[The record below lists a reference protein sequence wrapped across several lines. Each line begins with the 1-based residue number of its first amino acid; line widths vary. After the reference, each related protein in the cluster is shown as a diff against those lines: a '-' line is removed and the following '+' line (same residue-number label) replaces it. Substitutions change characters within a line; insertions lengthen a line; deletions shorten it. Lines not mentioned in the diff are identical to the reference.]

1 VQPGLH
7 WNPPVVDEVS
17 LVNVSELNAKT
28 YENRAMLTTDENII
42 DIAVTVQYLIQDPV
56 KYVIAVQDPELS
68 LDNASESA
76 IRHVVGGN
84 FMDQILTT
92 GRDRMAADVQERLQ
106 DYMNAYNTGIFV
118 SQVNVVDAQPPDAVR
133 PAFDDV
139 IRAREDEQ
147 RVQNQAQQYSN
158 QIIPEARG
166 EAQRRIE
173 AANAYSAEVVAE
185 ATGDASRFDQLLTEY
200 LKSPEVTRQRLYIDS
215 IEDVMTASSKIMVDV
230 EGGNN
235 MLFLPLD
242 KLMEQSNSS
251 IVVIVASNSLF
262 VVKETERAVML
273 QFGELVQDS
282 IDPGLHVK
290 IPWVNNVRKFD
301 ARILTE
307 DAPRRR
313 YLTLEQ
319 KALEVDS
326 YAKWRIVDVGQFY
339 ISTRG
344 NTTTAGSLLAERI
357 NDGLR
362 DQIGDR
368 TLAEVVAGERD
379 QMMLA
384 LTADLNETT
393 AADLGIEIIDVRV
406 KRIDLPEDV
415 RSSVYERMI
424 TERNREAQELR
435 SFGEELAIG
444 IRADADRQATIFR
457 AEAYRDAEQLRGE
470 GDATATAIYANAYN
484 KDPEFY
490 AFTRSLNSY
499 RETFSSKGDVLLLD
513 PNSDYFK
520 YLKNGISR

>member
-1 VQPGLH
+1 MAWNEPGNNGNGNDKDKDPWGGGRKGGDQGPPDIDEVVRNLTKKFNSLFRGGSGGSSSTGSSSSGGGGLSAGLIAGLVAVVAVIWGFMGFYIVDEAERGVVLRFGKVLDLTVQPGLH

-215 IEDVMTASSKIMVDV
+215 IEDVMTSSSKIMVDV

-251 IVVIVASNSLF
+251 INSN
-262 VVKETERAVML
+262 
-273 QFGELVQDS
+273 
-282 IDPGLHVK
+282 
-290 IPWVNNVRKFD
+290 
-301 ARILTE
+301 
-307 DAPRRR
+307 
-313 YLTLEQ
+313 
-319 KALEVDS
+319 
-326 YAKWRIVDVGQFY
+326 
-339 ISTRG
+339 
-344 NTTTAGSLLAERI
+344 NTTTDLRNLADQLVPFLPGSSTT
-357 NDGLR
+357 NSV
-362 DQIGDR
+362 DR
-368 TLAEVVAGERD
+368 SRLP
-379 QMMLA
+379 
-384 LTADLNETT
+384 TT
-393 AADLGIEIIDVRV
+393 GRG
-406 KRIDLPEDV
+406 
-415 RSSVYERMI
+415 
-424 TERNREAQELR
+424 NR
-435 SFGEELAIG
+435 
-444 IRADADRQATIFR
+444 
-457 AEAYRDAEQLRGE
+457 
-470 GDATATAIYANAYN
+470 
-484 KDPEFY
+484 
-490 AFTRSLNSY
+490 
-499 RETFSSKGDVLLLD
+499 
-513 PNSDYFK
+513 
-520 YLKNGISR
+520 

>member
-1 VQPGLH
+1 MEKPMAWNEPGNNGNGNDKDKDKDPWGGGRKGGDQGPPDIDEVVRNLTKKFNSLFGGGSGGSSSTGSSSSGGGGLSAGLIAGLVAVVAVIWGFMGFYIVDEAERGVVLRFGRVMDLTVQPGLH

-251 IVVIVASNSLF
+251 INSNSTTTDLRNLADQLSPF
-262 VVKETERAVML
+262 L
-273 QFGELVQDS
+273 
-282 IDPGLHVK
+282 PGSSST
-290 IPWVNNVRKFD
+290 NS
-301 ARILTE
+301 
-307 DAPRRR
+307 
-313 YLTLEQ
+313 
-319 KALEVDS
+319 VDRS
-326 YAKWRIVDVGQFY
+326 RLPTTG
-339 ISTRG
+339 RG
-344 NTTTAGSLLAERI
+344 NR
-357 NDGLR
+357 
-362 DQIGDR
+362 
-368 TLAEVVAGERD
+368 
-379 QMMLA
+379 
-384 LTADLNETT
+384 
-393 AADLGIEIIDVRV
+393 
-406 KRIDLPEDV
+406 
-415 RSSVYERMI
+415 
-424 TERNREAQELR
+424 
-435 SFGEELAIG
+435 
-444 IRADADRQATIFR
+444 
-457 AEAYRDAEQLRGE
+457 
-470 GDATATAIYANAYN
+470 
-484 KDPEFY
+484 
-490 AFTRSLNSY
+490 
-499 RETFSSKGDVLLLD
+499 
-513 PNSDYFK
+513 
-520 YLKNGISR
+520 

>member
-1 VQPGLH
+1 MAWNEPGNNGNGNDKDKDKDPWGGGRKSGDQGPPDIDEVVRNLTKKFNSLFGGGGGGSSSTGSSSSGGGGLSAGLIAGLVAVVAVIWGFMGFYIVDEAERGVVLRFGRVMDLTVQPGLH

-251 IVVIVASNSLF
+251 INSN
-262 VVKETERAVML
+262 
-273 QFGELVQDS
+273 
-282 IDPGLHVK
+282 
-290 IPWVNNVRKFD
+290 
-301 ARILTE
+301 
-307 DAPRRR
+307 
-313 YLTLEQ
+313 
-319 KALEVDS
+319 
-326 YAKWRIVDVGQFY
+326 
-339 ISTRG
+339 
-344 NTTTAGSLLAERI
+344 NTTTDLRNLADQLSPFLPGSSST
-357 NDGLR
+357 NSV
-362 DQIGDR
+362 DR
-368 TLAEVVAGERD
+368 SRLP
-379 QMMLA
+379 
-384 LTADLNETT
+384 TT
-393 AADLGIEIIDVRV
+393 GRG
-406 KRIDLPEDV
+406 
-415 RSSVYERMI
+415 
-424 TERNREAQELR
+424 NR
-435 SFGEELAIG
+435 
-444 IRADADRQATIFR
+444 
-457 AEAYRDAEQLRGE
+457 
-470 GDATATAIYANAYN
+470 
-484 KDPEFY
+484 
-490 AFTRSLNSY
+490 
-499 RETFSSKGDVLLLD
+499 
-513 PNSDYFK
+513 
-520 YLKNGISR
+520 

>member
-1 VQPGLH
+1 MAWNEPGNNGNGNDKDPWGGGRKGGDQGPPDIDEVVRNLTKKFNSLFGGGSGGSSSTGSSSSGNGGLSAGLIAGLVAVVAVIWAFMGFYIVDEAERGVVLRFGKVLDLTVQPGLH

-84 FMDQILTT
+84 FMDEILTT
-92 GRDRMAADVQERLQ
+92 GRDRIAADVHERLQ
-106 DYMNAYNTGIFV
+106 DYMNVYNTGIFV

-173 AANAYSAEVVAE
+173 SANAYSAEVVAE

-215 IEDVMTASSKIMVDV
+215 LEDVMTASSKIMVDV

-251 IVVIVASNSLF
+251 INSNNSTSDLRNLADQLAPF
-262 VVKETERAVML
+262 LPAPTSVN
-273 QFGELVQDS
+273 S
-282 IDPGLHVK
+282 IDRSRLPTTG
-290 IPWVNNVRKFD
+290 
-301 ARILTE
+301 
-307 DAPRRR
+307 
-313 YLTLEQ
+313 
-319 KALEVDS
+319 
-326 YAKWRIVDVGQFY
+326 
-339 ISTRG
+339 RG
-344 NTTTAGSLLAERI
+344 NR
-357 NDGLR
+357 
-362 DQIGDR
+362 
-368 TLAEVVAGERD
+368 
-379 QMMLA
+379 
-384 LTADLNETT
+384 
-393 AADLGIEIIDVRV
+393 
-406 KRIDLPEDV
+406 
-415 RSSVYERMI
+415 
-424 TERNREAQELR
+424 
-435 SFGEELAIG
+435 
-444 IRADADRQATIFR
+444 
-457 AEAYRDAEQLRGE
+457 
-470 GDATATAIYANAYN
+470 
-484 KDPEFY
+484 
-490 AFTRSLNSY
+490 
-499 RETFSSKGDVLLLD
+499 
-513 PNSDYFK
+513 
-520 YLKNGISR
+520 

>member
-1 VQPGLH
+1 MAWNEPGNNGNGNDKDKDKDPWGGGRKGGGQGPPDIDEVVRNLTKKFNSLFGGGSGGSSSTGSSSSGGGGLSAGLIAGLVAVVAVIWGFMGFYIVDEAERGVVLRFGKVLDLTVQPGLH

-251 IVVIVASNSLF
+251 INSN
-262 VVKETERAVML
+262 
-273 QFGELVQDS
+273 
-282 IDPGLHVK
+282 
-290 IPWVNNVRKFD
+290 
-301 ARILTE
+301 
-307 DAPRRR
+307 
-313 YLTLEQ
+313 
-319 KALEVDS
+319 
-326 YAKWRIVDVGQFY
+326 
-339 ISTRG
+339 
-344 NTTTAGSLLAERI
+344 NTTTDLRNLADQLAPFLPGSSST
-357 NDGLR
+357 NSV
-362 DQIGDR
+362 DR
-368 TLAEVVAGERD
+368 SRLP
-379 QMMLA
+379 
-384 LTADLNETT
+384 TT
-393 AADLGIEIIDVRV
+393 GRG
-406 KRIDLPEDV
+406 
-415 RSSVYERMI
+415 
-424 TERNREAQELR
+424 NR
-435 SFGEELAIG
+435 
-444 IRADADRQATIFR
+444 
-457 AEAYRDAEQLRGE
+457 
-470 GDATATAIYANAYN
+470 
-484 KDPEFY
+484 
-490 AFTRSLNSY
+490 
-499 RETFSSKGDVLLLD
+499 
-513 PNSDYFK
+513 
-520 YLKNGISR
+520 

>member
-1 VQPGLH
+1 VLDLTVQPGLH
-7 WNPPVVDEVS
+7 WNPPIVDEVS

-56 KYVIAVQDPELS
+56 NYVIAVQDPELS

-185 ATGDASRFDQLLTEY
+185 ATGDASRFNQLLTEY

-215 IEDVMTASSKIMVDV
+215 IEEVMTASSKIMVDV

-251 IVVIVASNSLF
+251 INSN
-262 VVKETERAVML
+262 
-273 QFGELVQDS
+273 
-282 IDPGLHVK
+282 
-290 IPWVNNVRKFD
+290 
-301 ARILTE
+301 
-307 DAPRRR
+307 
-313 YLTLEQ
+313 
-319 KALEVDS
+319 
-326 YAKWRIVDVGQFY
+326 
-339 ISTRG
+339 
-344 NTTTAGSLLAERI
+344 NTTTDLRNLADQLAPFLPGSSSA
-357 NDGLR
+357 NSV
-362 DQIGDR
+362 DR
-368 TLAEVVAGERD
+368 SRLP
-379 QMMLA
+379 
-384 LTADLNETT
+384 TT
-393 AADLGIEIIDVRV
+393 GRG
-406 KRIDLPEDV
+406 
-415 RSSVYERMI
+415 
-424 TERNREAQELR
+424 NR
-435 SFGEELAIG
+435 
-444 IRADADRQATIFR
+444 
-457 AEAYRDAEQLRGE
+457 
-470 GDATATAIYANAYN
+470 
-484 KDPEFY
+484 
-490 AFTRSLNSY
+490 
-499 RETFSSKGDVLLLD
+499 
-513 PNSDYFK
+513 
-520 YLKNGISR
+520 

>member
-1 VQPGLH
+1 MAWNEPGNNGNGNDKDKDPWGGGRKGGDQGPPDIDEVLRNLTKKFNSLFGGGSGGSSSTGSSSSGGGGLSAGLIAGLVAVVAVIWGFMGFYIVDEAERGVVLRFGKVLDLTVQPGLH

-92 GRDRMAADVQERLQ
+92 GRDRMAADVQDRLQ

-251 IVVIVASNSLF
+251 INSN
-262 VVKETERAVML
+262 
-273 QFGELVQDS
+273 
-282 IDPGLHVK
+282 
-290 IPWVNNVRKFD
+290 
-301 ARILTE
+301 
-307 DAPRRR
+307 
-313 YLTLEQ
+313 
-319 KALEVDS
+319 
-326 YAKWRIVDVGQFY
+326 
-339 ISTRG
+339 
-344 NTTTAGSLLAERI
+344 NTTTDLRNLADQLAPFLPGSSSA
-357 NDGLR
+357 NSV
-362 DQIGDR
+362 DR
-368 TLAEVVAGERD
+368 SRLP
-379 QMMLA
+379 
-384 LTADLNETT
+384 TT
-393 AADLGIEIIDVRV
+393 GRG
-406 KRIDLPEDV
+406 
-415 RSSVYERMI
+415 
-424 TERNREAQELR
+424 NR
-435 SFGEELAIG
+435 
-444 IRADADRQATIFR
+444 
-457 AEAYRDAEQLRGE
+457 
-470 GDATATAIYANAYN
+470 
-484 KDPEFY
+484 
-490 AFTRSLNSY
+490 
-499 RETFSSKGDVLLLD
+499 
-513 PNSDYFK
+513 
-520 YLKNGISR
+520 

>member
-1 VQPGLH
+1 MAWNEPGNNENGNGKDPWGGGRKGGNQGPPDIDEVVRNLTKKFNSLFGGGGGGSKSSGSSSSGNGGLSAGIIAGVVAVVAVIWGFSGFYIVDEAERGVVLRFGRVLDLTVQPGLH
-7 WNPPVVDEVS
+7 WNPPIVDEVS

-92 GRDRMAADVQERLQ
+92 GRDRIADDVHERLQ
-106 DYMNAYNTGIFV
+106 DYMNVYNTGIFV

-173 AANAYSAEVVAE
+173 SANAYSAEVVAE

-215 IEDVMTASSKIMVDV
+215 LEDVMTASSKIMVDV

-251 IVVIVASNSLF
+251 INSN
-262 VVKETERAVML
+262 
-273 QFGELVQDS
+273 
-282 IDPGLHVK
+282 
-290 IPWVNNVRKFD
+290 
-301 ARILTE
+301 
-307 DAPRRR
+307 
-313 YLTLEQ
+313 
-319 KALEVDS
+319 
-326 YAKWRIVDVGQFY
+326 
-339 ISTRG
+339 
-344 NTTTAGSLLAERI
+344 NTTTDLRNLA
-357 NDGLR
+357 
-362 DQIGDR
+362 DQLAPFLPGPSSTNTVDR
-368 TLAEVVAGERD
+368 SRLP
-379 QMMLA
+379 
-384 LTADLNETT
+384 TT
-393 AADLGIEIIDVRV
+393 GRG
-406 KRIDLPEDV
+406 
-415 RSSVYERMI
+415 
-424 TERNREAQELR
+424 NR
-435 SFGEELAIG
+435 
-444 IRADADRQATIFR
+444 
-457 AEAYRDAEQLRGE
+457 
-470 GDATATAIYANAYN
+470 
-484 KDPEFY
+484 
-490 AFTRSLNSY
+490 
-499 RETFSSKGDVLLLD
+499 
-513 PNSDYFK
+513 
-520 YLKNGISR
+520 

>member
-1 VQPGLH
+1 MAWNEPGNNGSGNDKDPWGGGRKGGDQGPPDIDEVVRNLTKKFNSLFGGGGGGSNSTGSSSSGNGGLSAGLIAGLVAVVAVIWAFMGFYIVDEAERGVVLRFGKVLDLTVQPGLH

-92 GRDRMAADVQERLQ
+92 GRDRIAADVQERLQ
-106 DYMNAYNTGIFV
+106 NYMNVYNTGIFV

-147 RVQNQAQQYSN
+147 RVQNQAQQYAN

-173 AANAYSAEVVAE
+173 EANAYSAEVVAE

-215 IEDVMTASSKIMVDV
+215 LEDVMTASSKIMVDV

-242 KLMEQSNSS
+242 KLMEQGTASINSNNS
-251 IVVIVASNSLF
+251 ASDLRKLADQLEPFLPASTSVNS
-262 VVKETERAVML
+262 
-273 QFGELVQDS
+273 
-282 IDPGLHVK
+282 
-290 IPWVNNVRKFD
+290 
-301 ARILTE
+301 
-307 DAPRRR
+307 
-313 YLTLEQ
+313 
-319 KALEVDS
+319 VDRS
-326 YAKWRIVDVGQFY
+326 RLPTG
-339 ISTRG
+339 RG
-344 NTTTAGSLLAERI
+344 NR
-357 NDGLR
+357 
-362 DQIGDR
+362 
-368 TLAEVVAGERD
+368 
-379 QMMLA
+379 
-384 LTADLNETT
+384 
-393 AADLGIEIIDVRV
+393 
-406 KRIDLPEDV
+406 
-415 RSSVYERMI
+415 
-424 TERNREAQELR
+424 
-435 SFGEELAIG
+435 
-444 IRADADRQATIFR
+444 
-457 AEAYRDAEQLRGE
+457 
-470 GDATATAIYANAYN
+470 
-484 KDPEFY
+484 
-490 AFTRSLNSY
+490 
-499 RETFSSKGDVLLLD
+499 
-513 PNSDYFK
+513 
-520 YLKNGISR
+520 

>member
-1 VQPGLH
+1 MAWNEPGNNGNGNDKDKDPWGGGRKGGDQGPPDIDEVLRNLTKKFNSLFGGGSGGSSSTGSSSSGGGGLSAGLIAGLVAVVAVIWGFMGFYIVDEAERGVVLRFGKVLDLTVQPGLH

-106 DYMNAYNTGIFV
+106 DYMNVYNTGILV

-251 IVVIVASNSLF
+251 INSN
-262 VVKETERAVML
+262 
-273 QFGELVQDS
+273 
-282 IDPGLHVK
+282 
-290 IPWVNNVRKFD
+290 
-301 ARILTE
+301 
-307 DAPRRR
+307 
-313 YLTLEQ
+313 
-319 KALEVDS
+319 
-326 YAKWRIVDVGQFY
+326 
-339 ISTRG
+339 
-344 NTTTAGSLLAERI
+344 NTTTDLRNLADQLAPFLPGSSST
-357 NDGLR
+357 NSV
-362 DQIGDR
+362 DR
-368 TLAEVVAGERD
+368 SRLP
-379 QMMLA
+379 
-384 LTADLNETT
+384 TT
-393 AADLGIEIIDVRV
+393 GRG
-406 KRIDLPEDV
+406 
-415 RSSVYERMI
+415 
-424 TERNREAQELR
+424 NR
-435 SFGEELAIG
+435 
-444 IRADADRQATIFR
+444 
-457 AEAYRDAEQLRGE
+457 
-470 GDATATAIYANAYN
+470 
-484 KDPEFY
+484 
-490 AFTRSLNSY
+490 
-499 RETFSSKGDVLLLD
+499 
-513 PNSDYFK
+513 
-520 YLKNGISR
+520 

>member
-1 VQPGLH
+1 MAWNEPGNNGNGNDKDKNKDPWGGGRKGGDQGPPDIDEVLRNLTKKFNSLFGGGSGGSSSTGSSSSGGGGLSAGLIAGLVAVVAVIWGFMGFYIVDEAERGVVLRFGKVLDLTVQPGLH

-251 IVVIVASNSLF
+251 INSN
-262 VVKETERAVML
+262 
-273 QFGELVQDS
+273 
-282 IDPGLHVK
+282 
-290 IPWVNNVRKFD
+290 
-301 ARILTE
+301 
-307 DAPRRR
+307 
-313 YLTLEQ
+313 
-319 KALEVDS
+319 
-326 YAKWRIVDVGQFY
+326 
-339 ISTRG
+339 
-344 NTTTAGSLLAERI
+344 NTTTDLRNLADQLAPFLPGSSST
-357 NDGLR
+357 NSV
-362 DQIGDR
+362 DR
-368 TLAEVVAGERD
+368 SRLP
-379 QMMLA
+379 
-384 LTADLNETT
+384 TT
-393 AADLGIEIIDVRV
+393 GRG
-406 KRIDLPEDV
+406 
-415 RSSVYERMI
+415 
-424 TERNREAQELR
+424 NR
-435 SFGEELAIG
+435 
-444 IRADADRQATIFR
+444 
-457 AEAYRDAEQLRGE
+457 
-470 GDATATAIYANAYN
+470 
-484 KDPEFY
+484 
-490 AFTRSLNSY
+490 
-499 RETFSSKGDVLLLD
+499 
-513 PNSDYFK
+513 
-520 YLKNGISR
+520 

>member
-1 VQPGLH
+1 MAWNEPGNNGNGNDKDKDKDPWGGGRKGGDQGPPDIDEVVRNLTKKFNSLFRGGSGGSSSTGSSSSGGGGLSAGLIAGLVAVVAVIWGFMGFYIVDEAERGVVLRFGKVLDLTVQPGLH

-56 KYVIAVQDPELS
+56 NYVIAVQDPELS

-185 ATGDASRFDQLLTEY
+185 ATGDASRFNQLLTEY

-215 IEDVMTASSKIMVDV
+215 IEEVMTASSKIMVDV

-251 IVVIVASNSLF
+251 INSN
-262 VVKETERAVML
+262 
-273 QFGELVQDS
+273 
-282 IDPGLHVK
+282 
-290 IPWVNNVRKFD
+290 
-301 ARILTE
+301 
-307 DAPRRR
+307 
-313 YLTLEQ
+313 
-319 KALEVDS
+319 
-326 YAKWRIVDVGQFY
+326 
-339 ISTRG
+339 
-344 NTTTAGSLLAERI
+344 NTTTDLRNLADQLAPFLPGSSSA
-357 NDGLR
+357 NSV
-362 DQIGDR
+362 DR
-368 TLAEVVAGERD
+368 SRLP
-379 QMMLA
+379 
-384 LTADLNETT
+384 TT
-393 AADLGIEIIDVRV
+393 GRG
-406 KRIDLPEDV
+406 
-415 RSSVYERMI
+415 
-424 TERNREAQELR
+424 NR
-435 SFGEELAIG
+435 
-444 IRADADRQATIFR
+444 
-457 AEAYRDAEQLRGE
+457 
-470 GDATATAIYANAYN
+470 
-484 KDPEFY
+484 
-490 AFTRSLNSY
+490 
-499 RETFSSKGDVLLLD
+499 
-513 PNSDYFK
+513 
-520 YLKNGISR
+520 

>member
-1 VQPGLH
+1 MAWNEPGNNGNGNDKDKDKDPWGGGRKGGGQGPPDIDEVVRNLTKKFNSLFGGGSGGSSSTGSSSSGGGGLSAGLIAGLVAVVAVIWGFMGFYIVDEAERGVVLRFGRVMDLTVQPGLH

-215 IEDVMTASSKIMVDV
+215 IEEVMTASSKIMVDV

-251 IVVIVASNSLF
+251 INSNSTTTDLRNLADQLSPF
-262 VVKETERAVML
+262 L
-273 QFGELVQDS
+273 
-282 IDPGLHVK
+282 PGSSST
-290 IPWVNNVRKFD
+290 NS
-301 ARILTE
+301 
-307 DAPRRR
+307 
-313 YLTLEQ
+313 
-319 KALEVDS
+319 VDRS
-326 YAKWRIVDVGQFY
+326 RLPTTG
-339 ISTRG
+339 RG
-344 NTTTAGSLLAERI
+344 NR
-357 NDGLR
+357 
-362 DQIGDR
+362 
-368 TLAEVVAGERD
+368 
-379 QMMLA
+379 
-384 LTADLNETT
+384 
-393 AADLGIEIIDVRV
+393 
-406 KRIDLPEDV
+406 
-415 RSSVYERMI
+415 
-424 TERNREAQELR
+424 
-435 SFGEELAIG
+435 
-444 IRADADRQATIFR
+444 
-457 AEAYRDAEQLRGE
+457 
-470 GDATATAIYANAYN
+470 
-484 KDPEFY
+484 
-490 AFTRSLNSY
+490 
-499 RETFSSKGDVLLLD
+499 
-513 PNSDYFK
+513 
-520 YLKNGISR
+520 

>member
-1 VQPGLH
+1 MAWNEPGNNGNGNDKDKDKDPWGGGRKGGDQGPPDIDEVLRNLTKKFNSLFGGGSGGSSSTGSSSSGGGGLSAGLIAGLVAVVAVIWGFMGFYIVDEAERGVVLRFGRVMDLTVQPGLH

-251 IVVIVASNSLF
+251 INSN
-262 VVKETERAVML
+262 
-273 QFGELVQDS
+273 
-282 IDPGLHVK
+282 
-290 IPWVNNVRKFD
+290 
-301 ARILTE
+301 
-307 DAPRRR
+307 
-313 YLTLEQ
+313 
-319 KALEVDS
+319 
-326 YAKWRIVDVGQFY
+326 
-339 ISTRG
+339 
-344 NTTTAGSLLAERI
+344 NTTTDLRNLADQLAPFLPGSSST
-357 NDGLR
+357 NSV
-362 DQIGDR
+362 DR
-368 TLAEVVAGERD
+368 SRLP
-379 QMMLA
+379 
-384 LTADLNETT
+384 TT
-393 AADLGIEIIDVRV
+393 GRG
-406 KRIDLPEDV
+406 
-415 RSSVYERMI
+415 
-424 TERNREAQELR
+424 NR
-435 SFGEELAIG
+435 
-444 IRADADRQATIFR
+444 
-457 AEAYRDAEQLRGE
+457 
-470 GDATATAIYANAYN
+470 
-484 KDPEFY
+484 
-490 AFTRSLNSY
+490 
-499 RETFSSKGDVLLLD
+499 
-513 PNSDYFK
+513 
-520 YLKNGISR
+520 

>member
-1 VQPGLH
+1 MAWNEPGNNENGNDKDPWGGGRKGGNQGPPDIDEVVRNLTKKFNSLFGGGSGGSRSSGSSSSGNGGLSAGIIAGVVAVVAVIWGFSGFYIVDEAERGVVLRFGRVLDLTVQPGLH
-7 WNPPVVDEVS
+7 WNPPIVDEVS

-92 GRDRMAADVQERLQ
+92 GRDRIADDVHERLQ
-106 DYMNAYNTGIFV
+106 DYMNVYNTGIFV

-173 AANAYSAEVVAE
+173 SANAYSAEVVAE

-215 IEDVMTASSKIMVDV
+215 LEDVMTASSKIMVDV

-251 IVVIVASNSLF
+251 INSN
-262 VVKETERAVML
+262 
-273 QFGELVQDS
+273 
-282 IDPGLHVK
+282 
-290 IPWVNNVRKFD
+290 
-301 ARILTE
+301 
-307 DAPRRR
+307 
-313 YLTLEQ
+313 
-319 KALEVDS
+319 
-326 YAKWRIVDVGQFY
+326 
-339 ISTRG
+339 
-344 NTTTAGSLLAERI
+344 NTTTDLRNLA
-357 NDGLR
+357 
-362 DQIGDR
+362 DQLAPFLPGPSSTNTVDR
-368 TLAEVVAGERD
+368 SRLP
-379 QMMLA
+379 
-384 LTADLNETT
+384 TT
-393 AADLGIEIIDVRV
+393 GRG
-406 KRIDLPEDV
+406 
-415 RSSVYERMI
+415 
-424 TERNREAQELR
+424 NR
-435 SFGEELAIG
+435 
-444 IRADADRQATIFR
+444 
-457 AEAYRDAEQLRGE
+457 
-470 GDATATAIYANAYN
+470 
-484 KDPEFY
+484 
-490 AFTRSLNSY
+490 
-499 RETFSSKGDVLLLD
+499 
-513 PNSDYFK
+513 
-520 YLKNGISR
+520 